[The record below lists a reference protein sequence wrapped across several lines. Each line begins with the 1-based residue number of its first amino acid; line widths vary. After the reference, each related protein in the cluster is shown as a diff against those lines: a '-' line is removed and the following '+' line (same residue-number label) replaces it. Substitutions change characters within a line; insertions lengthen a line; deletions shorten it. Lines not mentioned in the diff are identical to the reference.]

1 MPLLPLPEADTGAL
15 TNVNT
20 PQDVAGV
27 RTGAREVRVTWFG
40 HLAEQRGLRE
50 ESVAT
55 KAETA
60 GYFRREMSDL
70 HRLDLEPGVVR
81 VAVNDEFALD
91 GHRLQAG
98 DRVVFLSPFAGG

>member
-1 MPLLPLPEADTGAL
+1 MPLLALPEEDTWAL

-20 PQDVAGV
+20 PQDVAGAQ
-27 RTGAREVRVTWFG
+27 TGAREVRVAWFG
-40 HLAEQRGLRE
+40 RLAEQRGLRE
-50 ESVAT
+50 ESVIT

-60 GYFRREMSDL
+60 GDFRREMSDL
-70 HRLDLEPGVVR
+70 HHLDLDSGVVQ
-81 VAVNDEFALD
+81 VAVNDEFAVD